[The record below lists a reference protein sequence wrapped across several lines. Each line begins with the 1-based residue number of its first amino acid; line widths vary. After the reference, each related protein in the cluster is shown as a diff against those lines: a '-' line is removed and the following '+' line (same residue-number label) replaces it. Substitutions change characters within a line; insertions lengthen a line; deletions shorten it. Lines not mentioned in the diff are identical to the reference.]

1 MKAGLYFIGLM
12 LFVLMF
18 VMFDYSVRKDYL
30 TMVRYKNNQNANSVT
45 EVSVTQRM
53 PQPIAKP
60 ELMNLTTLVD
70 QMNKYKFD
78 PDQGEVFIERLGQG
92 LSADQIVYLG
102 EVIRNSEETESRR
115 NLALNLLAKNQG
127 LKAFDE
133 ISSFLQFQA
142 GSTNSEFEKTIRTDA
157 LELLTT
163 FSQKERV
170 LTQLQKIYT
179 TSESRFLKFQAG
191 RIIEYLNPTDVNQP
205 IEDQEGSKATR

>member
-30 TMVRYKNNQNANSVT
+30 TMMKYKNNQNTNIVT
-45 EVSVTQRM
+45 EVAM

-60 ELMNLTTLVD
+60 ELMNLTALVD

-78 PDQGEVFIERLGQG
+78 PDQGEEFIERLGQG

-102 EVIRNSEETESRR
+102 EVIRNSDETESRR
-115 NLALNLLAKNQG
+115 NLALSLLAKNQG

-142 GSTNSEFEKTIRTDA
+142 GSTNSEFEKTIRTEA
-157 LELLTT
+157 LELLAT

-170 LTQLQKIYT
+170 LTQLQRIYT

>member
-1 MKAGLYFIGLM
+1 MKAGLYFIGFMFLI
-12 LFVLMF
+12 LMF

-30 TMVRYKNNQNANSVT
+30 TMMKYKNNQSSNIAA
-45 EVSVTQRM
+45 EVAIPKVVRQ
-53 PQPIAKP
+53 
-60 ELMNLTTLVD
+60 ELMNLSGLVD

-78 PDQGEVFIERLGQG
+78 PDQAEEFIEKLAES
-92 LSADQIVYLG
+92 LSTDQIVYLG
-102 EVIRNSEETESRR
+102 EVIRNSDDTESRR
-115 NLALNLLAKNQG
+115 TLALNILAKNQS

-142 GSTNSEFEKTIRTDA
+142 GSTTSEFEKNIRTEA
-157 LELLTT
+157 LDLLAT

-191 RIIEYLNPTDVNQP
+191 RIIEYLNPTQLNPTDINQP
-205 IEDQEGSKATR
+205 LEDQEGSKATR

>member
-30 TMVRYKNNQNANSVT
+30 TIMKYKNNQNTNIVT
-45 EVSVTQRM
+45 EIAMQ
-53 PQPIAKP
+53 QPIAKP
-60 ELMNLTTLVD
+60 ESMNLTALVD

-78 PDQGEVFIERLGQG
+78 PDQGEEFIERLGQG

-102 EVIRNSEETESRR
+102 EVIRNSDETESRR

-142 GSTNSEFEKTIRTDA
+142 GSTNSEFEKTIRTEA
-157 LELLTT
+157 LELLAT

-205 IEDQEGSKATR
+205 LEDQEGSKATR

>member
-30 TMVRYKNNQNANSVT
+30 TMMKYKNNQNTNIVT
-45 EVSVTQRM
+45 EVKM

-60 ELMNLTTLVD
+60 ELMNLTALVD

-78 PDQGEVFIERLGQG
+78 PDQGEEFVEKLGQG
-92 LSADQIVYLG
+92 LSNDQIGYLG
-102 EVIRNSEETESRR
+102 EVIRNSDDTESRR
-115 NLALNLLAKNQG
+115 TLALNLLAKNQG
-127 LKAFDE
+127 LKAFEE

-142 GSTNSEFEKTIRTDA
+142 GSANSEFEKTIRTDA
-157 LELLTT
+157 LELLAT

-170 LTQLQKIYT
+170 AAQLQKIYT

-191 RIIEYLNPTDVNQP
+191 RIIEFLNPTDNNQP

>member
-30 TMVRYKNNQNANSVT
+30 TMMKYKNNQNTDSVT
-45 EVSVTQRM
+45 EVTI
-53 PQPIAKP
+53 PQPAKP
-60 ELMNLTTLVD
+60 ELMNLTALVD

-78 PDQGEVFIERLGQG
+78 PDQGEEFIEKLGQG

-102 EVIRNSEETESRR
+102 EVIRNSDETESRR

-157 LELLTT
+157 LELLAT

>member
-30 TMVRYKNNQNANSVT
+30 TMMKYKNNQNTNIVT
-45 EVSVTQRM
+45 EIAMQ
-53 PQPIAKP
+53 QPIAKP
-60 ELMNLTTLVD
+60 ESMNLTALVD

-78 PDQGEVFIERLGQG
+78 PDQGEEFIERLGQG

-102 EVIRNSEETESRR
+102 EVIRNSDETESRR

-142 GSTNSEFEKTIRTDA
+142 GSTNSEFEKTIRTEA
-157 LELLTT
+157 LELLAT

-205 IEDQEGSKATR
+205 LEDQEGSKATR

>member
-30 TMVRYKNNQNANSVT
+30 TMMKYKNNQNTNIVT
-45 EVSVTQRM
+45 EIAMQ
-53 PQPIAKP
+53 QPIAKP
-60 ELMNLTTLVD
+60 ESMNLTALVD

-78 PDQGEVFIERLGQG
+78 PDQGEEFIERLGQG

-102 EVIRNSEETESRR
+102 EVIRNSDETESRR

-142 GSTNSEFEKTIRTDA
+142 GSTNSEFEKTIRTEA
-157 LELLTT
+157 LELLAT

-170 LTQLQKIYT
+170 LTQLQRIYT

>member
-30 TMVRYKNNQNANSVT
+30 TMMKYKNNQNTNIVT
-45 EVSVTQRM
+45 EIAMQ
-53 PQPIAKP
+53 QPIAKP
-60 ELMNLTTLVD
+60 ESMNLTALVD

-78 PDQGEVFIERLGQG
+78 PDQGEEFIERLGQG

-102 EVIRNSEETESRR
+102 EVIRNSDETESRR

-133 ISSFLQFQA
+133 IILMSEVLGVSASGYYAWWPGVRA
-142 GSTNSEFEKTIRTDA
+142 GPA
-157 LELLTT
+157 PGPAP
-163 FSQKERV
+163 
-170 LTQLQKIYT
+170 
-179 TSESRFLKFQAG
+179 AG
-191 RIIEYLNPTDVNQP
+191 RNKHRP
-205 IEDQEGSKATR
+205 SAARCHARHSRSR